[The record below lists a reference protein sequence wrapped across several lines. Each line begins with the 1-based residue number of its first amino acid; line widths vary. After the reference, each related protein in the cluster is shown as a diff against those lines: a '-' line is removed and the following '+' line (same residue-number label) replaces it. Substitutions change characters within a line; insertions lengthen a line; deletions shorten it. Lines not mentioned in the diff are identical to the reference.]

1 MKILTHLKHENCI
14 GLLDVF
20 SPSEEIEEFSDFY
33 MVMHLMSMDL
43 SKLLKGEKQLAIGQG
58 TVKHN
63 RIAQNHY
70 T

>member
-43 SKLLKGEKQLAIGQG
+43 SKLLKGENSYYRSGYSQA
-58 TVKHN
+58 
-63 RIAQNHY
+63 
-70 T
+70 